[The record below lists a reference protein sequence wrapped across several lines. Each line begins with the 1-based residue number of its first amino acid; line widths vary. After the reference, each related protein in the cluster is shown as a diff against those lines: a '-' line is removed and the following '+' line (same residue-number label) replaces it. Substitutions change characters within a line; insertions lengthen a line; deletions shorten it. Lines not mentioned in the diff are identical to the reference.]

1 MVGQFGRKVVA
12 SLERISSANIRTVA
26 WNGEDLWNATKKTN
40 ESREIMTRV
49 TAAREGIWKDITL
62 DVTKLLNCF
71 Y

>member
-26 WNGEDLWNATKKTN
+26 WSGEDLWNATKETN

-49 TAAREGIWKDITL
+49 TAAREGIWKDIAL

>member
-1 MVGQFGRKVVA
+1 MLHLSNELARQTFE
-12 SLERISSANIRTVA
+12 LFA
-26 WNGEDLWNATKKTN
+26 WSGEDLWNATKETN